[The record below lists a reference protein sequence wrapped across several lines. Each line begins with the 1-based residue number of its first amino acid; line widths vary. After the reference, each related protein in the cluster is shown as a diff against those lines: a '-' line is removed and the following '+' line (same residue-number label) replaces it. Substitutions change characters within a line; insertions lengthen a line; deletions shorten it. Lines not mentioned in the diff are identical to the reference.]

1 MNLEKCD
8 LCPHMCGVNRLN
20 GEFGVCHGTKNP
32 IVALASVHD
41 YEEPCISASRGSG
54 TVFFSRCNLR
64 CKFCQNYKISTTS
77 KGKEVSIE
85 ELSDIFLKQQE
96 KGVHNLNLVS
106 PTIYAKQI
114 KEALILAKSRGLKIP
129 VIYNSSGYER
139 VEVIRELNGIIDV
152 YLPDLKYFDN
162 AVALKCSGIKNYF
175 NYASEAIKEM
185 YKQVGAPKLDK
196 NGVIRKGLII
206 RHLILPNNV
215 TDSINVLEWIK
226 NNIGTDVYVS
236 IMAQYFPAYKAKED
250 ETINRKI
257 TSDELEIVHEKL
269 EELGLLNGYIQE
281 LGEHEEEYVPNF

>member
-41 YEEPCISASRGSG
+41 YEEPCISASKGSG

-162 AVALKCSGIKNYF
+162 AVALKYSGIKNYF

-215 TDSINVLEWIK
+215 ADSINVLEWIK

-269 EELGLLNGYIQE
+269 EELGLINGYIQE

>member
-41 YEEPCISASRGSG
+41 YEEPCISASKGSG

-64 CKFCQNYKISTTS
+64 CKFCQNYKISTAS

-162 AVALKCSGIKNYF
+162 AVALKYSGIKNYF

-257 TSDELEIVHEKL
+257 TSDELEMVHEKL
-269 EELGLLNGYIQE
+269 EELGLINGYIQE

>member
-226 NNIGTDVYVS
+226 NDIGTDVYVS

>member
-20 GEFGVCHGTKNP
+20 GEFGVCNGTKNP

>member
-41 YEEPCISASRGSG
+41 YEEPCISASKGSG

-85 ELSDIFLKQQE
+85 ELSDIFLKQQA

-152 YLPDLKYFDN
+152 YLPDLKCFDN
-162 AVALKCSGIKNYF
+162 AVALKYSGIKNYF

-185 YKQVGAPKLDK
+185 YKQVGAPKLDE
-196 NGVIRKGLII
+196 NWVIKKGLII

-215 TDSINVLEWIK
+215 ADSINVLEWIK

-269 EELGLLNGYIQE
+269 EELGLINGYIQE